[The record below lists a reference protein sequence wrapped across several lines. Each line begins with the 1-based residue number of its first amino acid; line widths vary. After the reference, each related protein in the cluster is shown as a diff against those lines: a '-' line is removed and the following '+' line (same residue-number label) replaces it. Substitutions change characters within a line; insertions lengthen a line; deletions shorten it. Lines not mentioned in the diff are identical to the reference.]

1 MRNSHALGG
10 RQRALMSCQFFYS
23 TVLVLICTTCVSAV
37 EPLPVEAQ
45 ACPRRLPAS
54 GILNS
59 DVTSQE
65 VLPHERYQD
74 LRSCPL
80 FQQRIAGVSRDSLFS
95 SSTDNRHGLVGQ
107 TTRRIRPLVARQNN
121 TLRQR
126 DGLPRLC
133 RIVRS
138 AVRIV
143 RILRTLGEL
152 QDRDSRHPLP
162 REPLDNRLRETERQS
177 IRESDGCGTGWQ
189 NQTEPSYRKAL
200 RTDAT
205 GKFCPASSFVGVNNA
220 QAVGYTFSIGERLN
234 HGRGAFQS
242 LALKRDRLLGRE
254 GSSRPSFFFLT
265 T

>member
-10 RQRALMSCQFFYS
+10 RQRALTSCQFFYS

-37 EPLPVEAQ
+37 EPLPREAQ
-45 ACPRRLPAS
+45 RCQRRLPAS

-65 VLPHERYQD
+65 VLPHERYQIF
-74 LRSCPL
+74 RSCPL
-80 FQQRIAGVSRDSLFS
+80 FQQRIAGISRDSLFS
-95 SSTDNRHGLVGQ
+95 GSTDSRYGLVGQ
-107 TTRRIRPLVARQNN
+107 TPRRIRPLVARSYN
-121 TLRQR
+121 TLRQT

-133 RIVRS
+133 RVVRS
-138 AVRIV
+138 TVRII
-143 RILRTLGEL
+143 RILRTIGEL
-152 QDRDSRHPLP
+152 QGRDSSDSVPS
-162 REPLDNRLRETERQS
+162 EPLDDRLRETERQS
-177 IRESDGCGTGWQ
+177 IRESDGCRTGWQ
-189 NQTEPSYRKAL
+189 NETEPSNREAL

-220 QAVGYTFSIGERLN
+220 QAVGCAFSIGERLN

-242 LALKRDRLLGRE
+242 LALKRDSLLGRE
-254 GSSRPSFFFLT
+254 GSSRPSFFFWT